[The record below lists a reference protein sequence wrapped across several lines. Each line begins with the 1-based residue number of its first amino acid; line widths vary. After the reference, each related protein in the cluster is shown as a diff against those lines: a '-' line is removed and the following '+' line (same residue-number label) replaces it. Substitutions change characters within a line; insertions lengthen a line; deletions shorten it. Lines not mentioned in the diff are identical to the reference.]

1 MMNVYFLNVMCLIN
15 LLRICYRNYHI
26 ATSAV
31 LQCIMISRSRAS
43 KLCHGLGPLGRRI
56 ISQAFLP
63 LDLRFDQ
70 NEPTYFEH
78 INRLSHP
85 YF

>member
-1 MMNVYFLNVMCLIN
+1 MMNVYFLIVMCLIN

-43 KLCHGLGPLGRRI
+43 KLCHGLGMRI

-63 LDLRFDQ
+63 LHLRFDHK
-70 NEPTYFEH
+70 EPTSFEH

>member
-43 KLCHGLGPLGRRI
+43 KLCHGLGRRI

-63 LDLRFDQ
+63 LHQRYH
-70 NEPTYFEH
+70 NEPTSFEH